1 MTKPTKRPAKRHAV
15 DSHLDAPHPQSCGTC
30 EHAGVR
36 SSQWPCRHC
45 VAQEDGSFRGG
56 WVARKDGGTNK

>member
-30 EHAGVR
+30 EHAGVP
-36 SSQWPCRHC
+36 SFIPPCDYC
-45 VAQEDGSFRGG
+45 VAHEDGSFSG
-56 WVARKDGGTNK
+56 WVARKGGGTNK